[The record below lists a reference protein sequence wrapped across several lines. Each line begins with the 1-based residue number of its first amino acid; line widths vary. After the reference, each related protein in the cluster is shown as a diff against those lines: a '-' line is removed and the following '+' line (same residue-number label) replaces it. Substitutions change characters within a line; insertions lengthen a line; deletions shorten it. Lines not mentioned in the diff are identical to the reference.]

1 MPSKVAL
8 IDFNKCRPDTCENG
22 ICKAAQVCKY
32 KLLKQEK
39 PHEIPITDPFICK
52 GCGDC
57 ARACPLNAIEIA
69 KM

>member
-8 IDFNKCRPDTCENG
+8 VDFNKCHPDTCESG
-22 ICKAAQVCKY
+22 ICKAAQACKY

-39 PHEIPITDPFICK
+39 QYEIPITDPFICK

-57 ARACPLNAIEIA
+57 ARACPLNAIEIS